1 MTPGS
6 ASRRD
11 VLGLIAAGAG
21 FSLLPRLARADSVEA
36 LALFGP
42 PAGPSIT
49 LAHAVHA
56 GMFDDLASNVTLTV
70 WRNPD
75 ELRAGLTSGAMSVFV
90 APVQVV
96 ANLYN
101 RGLGVRL
108 VNVMTNGLLY
118 VIATDPALTS
128 FEAMAGKTLAVPFR
142 NDTPDLILR
151 RILSDRGLAPGS
163 DLTVETTGSPI
174 EAIQLVLAGRV
185 DAALVP
191 EPAVSAAIFRGSM
204 SGTAVHRVIDI
215 QQAWGAITGLGAALP
230 QAGLAV
236 TEDFLSENPTVVD
249 ALHATIEEATAEVVA
264 DPQMAA
270 DAAAPA
276 LGLPLPVIAG
286 AIPFSNL
293 VAVRASAA
301 RPTIEPVLSAISETS
316 PEIIGGRLP
325 DAALYL

>member
-1 MTPGS
+1 MTRRS

-21 FSLLPRLARADSVEA
+21 VSLLPRHARTQDLDT

-56 GMFDDLASNVTLTV
+56 AMFDDLASSVSFTV

-90 APVQVV
+90 APVQVA

-128 FEAMAGKTLAVPFR
+128 FEAMAGRTLAVPFR

-151 RILSDRGLAPGS
+151 RILDDQGLVPGS

-185 DAALVP
+185 DAAMVP
-191 EPAVSAAIFRGSM
+191 EPAVSAAIFRGLT

-215 QQAWGAITGLGAALP
+215 QQAWGAVTGLGAVLP

-236 TEDFLSENPTVVD
+236 TDAFLAAHPTVAD
-249 ALHATIEEATAEVVA
+249 ALHATIEEATEMVVA

-270 DAAAPA
+270 SAATPA
-276 LGLPLPVIAG
+276 LELPWPVIAA

-293 VAVRASAA
+293 VAIRASAA
-301 RPTIEPVLSAISETS
+301 RPTIEPVLSAISETD
-316 PEIIGGRLP
+316 PQIIGGRLP